1 MKEGKQALR
10 STNPLT
16 KSSKTK
22 VRSYVINGYIKCTFS
37 HKFQRLTIW
46 ASCPMNLQK
55 FPLDSQVCPLQ
66 IGSFGYSAEDI
77 IYKWAKPTAVSL
89 DEIGMA
95 QFLLKDYQS
104 YETIAVSNRRTK

>member
-1 MKEGKQALR
+1 MLEVPFDQTFR
-10 STNPLT
+10 PLH
-16 KSSKTK
+16 KL
-22 VRSYVINGYIKCTFS
+22 YLFP
-37 HKFQRLTIW
+37 KFQRLTIW